1 MYPLN
6 NGRFKEAI
14 IFWDTDIDRSA
25 DVDVFFFIHDYEG
38 RAEYKYGFK
47 SLEIDLKHTEEEIF
61 ASFKPNLRNE
71 LRKAYEMNFECE
83 FIWNPNE
90 EQLNSF
96 VDKFNS
102 FADFKGLSKISIDLL
117 RMMNNDGKLFL
128 SYIKKDGE
136 ILTGHSHYKAQG
148 RARLY
153 HSFSTSNSLSSKDNA
168 LANKL
173 LTEKDIF
180 EFKNKGF
187 VVYDFGGIGNVD
199 GDNSRFDGIIKFKKL
214 FGGKEIILWKGIT
227 PNGERG
233 IEVMNK
239 YFSQIV
245 FKK

>member
-47 SLEIDLKHTEEEIF
+47 SLEIDLNKTEAEIISDF
-61 ASFKPNLRNE
+61 QSRLRNDLKHADDMGFMVKNIE
-71 LRKAYEMNFECE
+71 KPTNDQIDLFVSE
-83 FIWNPNE
+83 FN
-90 EQLNSF
+90 
-96 VDKFNS
+96 K
-102 FADFKGLSKISIDLL
+102 FADFKNLTHISSDFMKVLS
-117 RMMNNDGKLFL
+117 NDGKLNI
-128 SYIKKDGE
+128 SYVYKNDQLIA
-136 ILTGHSHYKAQG
+136 GHSHYCADGK
-148 RARLY
+148 ARLY
-153 HSFSTSNSLSSKDNA
+153 QSFSTYNDLSNKENA

-173 LTEKDIF
+173 LTREDIMH
-180 EFKNKGF
+180 FKNHGF
-187 VVYDFGGIGNVD
+187 KIYDFGGIGNVD
-199 GDNSRFDGIIKFKKL
+199 GDNSRFEGIIQFKKL
-214 FGGKEIILWKGIT
+214 FGGKEVILWKGIT

-233 IEVMNK
+233 LEVMKK